1 MNKWEWGEG
10 ECGVPIHDTEILHIA
25 TQIVF
30 FLSWRDGWVGEGG
43 HYFVKNLVLGFLTFS
58 NSD

>member
-30 FLSWRDGWVGEGG
+30 FFCHGGMDG
-43 HYFVKNLVLGFLTFS
+43 
-58 NSD
+58 